1 MQPFQ
6 IAFFH
11 LVICLLGS
19 CMSFS
24 GLHQWLSCKESA
36 YNAGDMAFIPES
48 GRYPL
53 EGNGNSLHYS
63 CLANLMD
70 REALWAVVHRVAKES
85 VMTKQLNSKQQC
97 LFYSLIAHFFLMK
110 YYNV

>member
-1 MQPFQ
+1 MVKNLP
-6 IAFFH
+6 
-11 LVICLLGS
+11 V
-19 CMSFS
+19 
-24 GLHQWLSCKESA
+24 
-36 YNAGDMAFIPES
+36 NAGDVGSIPGL
-48 GRYPL
+48 GRAPG
-53 EGNGNSLHYS
+53 EGNGNSLQYS

-70 REALWAVVHRVAKES
+70 REALWAAVHRVAKES

>member
-19 CMSFS
+19 SMSFS
-24 GLHQWLSCKESA
+24 GLSQWVSCKESA
-36 YNAGDMAFIPES
+36 YNDRDMGLIPKS

-53 EGNGNSLHYS
+53 EGDGNSLQYS
-63 CLANLMD
+63 CLANLID
-70 REALWAVVHRVAKES
+70 REVLWTVVHRVAKES
-85 VMTKQLNSKQQC
+85 VMTEQLNNKQC

-110 YYNV
+110 YCNI